1 MRVEFT
7 QSARRHKIGKARV
20 RQVLANP
27 VVVDRIVE
35 VHDPRVRLLIL
46 GGDDTGRALKVI
58 AVEEDEVF
66 VVIHAMDLRQKFR
79 ALYEEGERP

>member
-1 MRVEFT
+1 M
-7 QSARRHKIGKARV
+7 
-20 RQVLANP
+20 
-27 VVVDRIVE
+27 
-35 VHDPRVRLLIL
+35 
-46 GGDDTGRALKVI
+46 KVI

>member
-1 MRVEFT
+1 M
-7 QSARRHKIGKARV
+7 
-20 RQVLANP
+20 
-27 VVVDRIVE
+27 
-35 VHDPRVRLLIL
+35 LIL